1 VFQKEIF
8 LLFFLGQVSRGKETI
23 VLKVN
28 PIEEKKEFA
37 EQCRMALEKS
47 YGKQIPMPK
56 CLGKNQ

>member
-1 VFQKEIF
+1 V
-8 LLFFLGQVSRGKETI
+8 TI

-28 PIEEKKEFA
+28 PIVEKKEFA

-56 CLGKNQ
+56 CVGKNH